1 MPRGPAV
8 RSDER
13 KMLTGARRGRLS
25 RAGISG
31 RLTLPDPAVLQAEMF
46 IPSGLPP
53 SRLLASHPVLFGS
66 DGCPSLAPGDMQNPP
81 RPFFPGRGGTWLP
94 KWMPRDPG
102 RGPGATVTAVQA
114 ALLSRFHGFV
124 FSTRFGGGSGSVV
137 SHVIVVFAN
146 RRHKSSQVLGFP
158 SISLI
163 GKRKKKTKGSRFSN
177 RGAAGQVPGIAHF
190 RGVSPLFGH
199 GHQLRGAVSR
209 AACPLPHERGPRHPD
224 IESDVRPLPRGR
236 REPSLT
242 VLPVSTRRREAA
254 PSVIAFGCPENR
266 VRNNKHTSPNLK
278 DARNT
283 LCSRGCRRDRGGHP
297 CPACASAETGL
308 PGRSH
313 TSQRQTRRKLLA
325 FAFELATPSVS
336 HLHYN
341 LLFISHAYNLLPVKE
356 SI

>member
-1 MPRGPAV
+1 M
-8 RSDER
+8 
-13 KMLTGARRGRLS
+13 
-25 RAGISG
+25 
-31 RLTLPDPAVLQAEMF
+31 
-46 IPSGLPP
+46 
-53 SRLLASHPVLFGS
+53 
-66 DGCPSLAPGDMQNPP
+66 
-81 RPFFPGRGGTWLP
+81 
-94 KWMPRDPG
+94 
-102 RGPGATVTAVQA
+102 
-114 ALLSRFHGFV
+114 
-124 FSTRFGGGSGSVV
+124 
-137 SHVIVVFAN
+137 
-146 RRHKSSQVLGFP
+146 
-158 SISLI
+158 
-163 GKRKKKTKGSRFSN
+163 
-177 RGAAGQVPGIAHF
+177 
-190 RGVSPLFGH
+190 FGH

-283 LCSRGCRRDRGGHP
+283 LRSRGCRRDRGGHP

-308 PGRSH
+308 PRRSH

>member
-1 MPRGPAV
+1 MA
-8 RSDER
+8 S
-13 KMLTGARRGRLS
+13 KMDAARPWEGAWGHS
-25 RAGISG
+25 HSG
-31 RLTLPDPAVLQAEMF
+31 SGCSSFTFPWLRVLDAF
-46 IPSGLPP
+46 
-53 SRLLASHPVLFGS
+53 
-66 DGCPSLAPGDMQNPP
+66 
-81 RPFFPGRGGTWLP
+81 W
-94 KWMPRDPG
+94 
-102 RGPGATVTAVQA
+102 
-114 ALLSRFHGFV
+114 
-124 FSTRFGGGSGSVV
+124 GGSGSVV

-146 RRHKSSQVLGFP
+146 RRHESSQVLGFP

-163 GKRKKKTKGSRFSN
+163 GKRKKNKQTKGSRFSN
-177 RGAAGQVPGIAHF
+177 RGAAGQVPGITHF

-209 AACPLPHERGPRHPD
+209 AACPLPLERGPRHPD

-266 VRNNKHTSPNLK
+266 VRNNKHTSLNLK

-283 LCSRGCRRDRGGHP
+283 LRSRGCRRDRGGHP